1 MKKLQ
6 RFLSMLILIVLLS
19 GTVVLPTFVYADG
32 ESVTYEEWVDPKD
45 RSNEDD
51 GGNWLLTA
59 VESLL
64 AGIVARLA
72 NCVNFLISKAVGQ
85 QVIIDDLIFNY
96 QGQNPEDR
104 WIFTNKVRLF

>member
-19 GTVVLPTFVYADG
+19 GTVVLPTFVYAD
-32 ESVTYEEWVDPKD
+32 TYEEVWGTAEVDRKPD
-45 RSNEDD
+45 DD

-96 QGQNPEDR
+96 QGQNADER
-104 WIFTNKVRLF
+104 LFTNEIRLF

>member
-19 GTVVLPTFVYADG
+19 GTVVLPTFVYAD
-32 ESVTYEEWVDPKD
+32 TYEEVWGTAEVDRKPD
-45 RSNEDD
+45 DD

-96 QGQNPEDR
+96 QGQEADER
-104 WIFTNKVRLF
+104 LFTNETRLF

>member
-1 MKKLQ
+1 
-6 RFLSMLILIVLLS
+6 MLILIVLLS

-32 ESVTYEEWVDPKD
+32 EEGSYEEVEWTDVKD
-45 RSNEDD
+45 RTADDD

-96 QGQNPEDR
+96 QGQNADER
-104 WIFTNKVRLF
+104 LFTNETRLF

>member
-6 RFLSMLILIVLLS
+6 RFLSMLILMVLLS
-19 GTVVLPTFVYADG
+19 SAVLPTLVYA
-32 ESVTYEEWVDPKD
+32 ETYEEVWGQAKVDREP
-45 RSNEDD
+45 EDD

-72 NCVNFLISKAVGQ
+72 NCVNFLISKSVGQ

-96 QGQNPEDR
+96 QGQDIEERTVICQLD
-104 WIFTNKVRLF
+104 